1 MNIGIYLGTFNP
13 PHIGHLNCLYSA
25 LNTKLVDRILVVP
38 AFHNPWKKKGLKFDP
53 NNHDGMSLDQEFF
66 FRHNMCQAMFKDL
79 IDKGKV
85 RVSDIE
91 YHIWRKSHRYDE
103 DVVYS
108 HETLTKIQNIMYND
122 AYNLGWP
129 DIDNITIEELQDG
142 KKERPKFVIVT
153 TVETLVT
160 IPDWKEGKWILANF
174 PIIAMSCQHMASSSD
189 IDLSK
194 EEIFKR
200 ASIFGGVDLPIHS
213 TMIRERWLNGQHV
226 MPFVNKEVCKLLV
239 DEANNVAK
247 LWRDI
252 K

>member
-108 HETLTKIQNIMYND
+108 HETLSKIKNIMYD
-122 AYNLGWP
+122 DTYDLGWG
-129 DIDNITIEELQDG
+129 DIDNIDPEDLHDG
-142 KKERPKFVIVT
+142 KKESPKFVIVT
-153 TVETLVT
+153 TIETLVT

-174 PIIAMSCQHMASSSD
+174 PIIAMSCQHMSSSD
-189 IDLSK
+189 IDPNK
-194 EEIFKR
+194 EEILKR

-213 TMIRERWLNGQHV
+213 TMIRERWLNGQHI